1 MRKLTLFLLVV
12 LKFAALFSQESEFDR
27 SIRAGFYA
35 GGGINMPVRLTTKYI
50 TEETSPW
57 HGFESLSA
65 GVSFS
70 GMVSPVYRIE
80 IAASWSHHKIGFEL
94 SPPIYYESKVYNETF
109 ETLSIPVTFKRYLRD
124 NFFLSAGTI
133 VDFAMDDKP
142 IRLDTQTGFGLTLG
156 GGREFRTRWST
167 IEISP
172 GLELHSVVPF
182 TEDTYHQRL
191 FVAGLKIGLSYNV
204 TKAATPKDKEKDQ

>member
-1 MRKLTLFLLVV
+1 MRKITLLLLVILPFATLF
-12 LKFAALFSQESEFDR
+12 AQESEFNR

-57 HGFESLSA
+57 YGFGSFST

-70 GMVSPVYRIE
+70 GMVSPVYRLE
-80 IAASWSHHKIGFEL
+80 IAASWSHHRIGFEL
-94 SPPIYYESKVYNETF
+94 SPPIYDESKVYTETF
-109 ETLSIPVTFKRYLRD
+109 ETISMPVTFKRYLRN

-133 VDFAMDDKP
+133 VDFALDDKP

-156 GGREFRTRWST
+156 TGREFRTRWIT
-167 IEISP
+167 FDISP

-191 FVAGLKIGLSYNV
+191 FVGGIKVGLSYNV
-204 TKAATPKDKEKDQ
+204 TKAAAPIDKEKE

>member
-1 MRKLTLFLLVV
+1 MRKLNLFLLVI
-12 LKFAALFSQESEFDR
+12 FPFTALFAQEGKFDR
-27 SIRAGFYA
+27 NIMAGVYA
-35 GGGINMPVRLTTKYI
+35 GSGINMPVRLTTKYI

-57 HGFESLSA
+57 HGFASYSA

-80 IAASWSHHKIGFEL
+80 IAASWSHHKTGFEL
-94 SPPIYYESKVYNETF
+94 SPPIYDESKIYTESFT
-109 ETLSIPVTFKRYLRD
+109 TLSIPVTFKRYLRN
-124 NFFLSAGTI
+124 NFFLSAGTM

-142 IRLDTQTGFGLTLG
+142 VRLDAQTGFGLTLG
-156 GGREFRTRWST
+156 AGREFRTRWIT
-167 IEISP
+167 FNISP

-191 FVAGLKIGLSYNV
+191 FVAGLKIGLSYNL
-204 TKAATPKDKEKDQ
+204 THSMISQEQGN

>member
-1 MRKLTLFLLVV
+1 MKRIILVLLVV
-12 LKFAALFSQESEFDR
+12 FSFTALFSQEGKLGRD
-27 SIRAGFYA
+27 IKAGVYA

-57 HGFESLSA
+57 HGFASYSA

-70 GMVSPVYRIE
+70 GMVSPENRIE
-80 IAASWSHHKIGFEL
+80 IAASWSHHKTGFEL
-94 SPPIYYESKVYNETF
+94 SPPIYDESKIYTESF
-109 ETLSIPVTFKRYLRD
+109 ETLNIPVTFKRYLRN
-124 NFFLSAGTI
+124 NFFLSAGTM
-133 VDFAMDDKP
+133 VDFALGDKP
-142 IRLDTQTGFGLTLG
+142 VRLDVQTGIGLTLG
-156 GGREFRTRWST
+156 AGREFRTRWIT
-167 IEISP
+167 LDLSP

-204 TKAATPKDKEKDQ
+204 TKEVVPKVQE

>member
-1 MRKLTLFLLVV
+1 MKRIILVV
-12 LKFAALFSQESEFDR
+12 LVVFSFTALFSQEGKFDR
-27 SIRAGFYA
+27 SIKAGVYA

-57 HGFESLSA
+57 HGFASYSA

-80 IAASWSHHKIGFEL
+80 IAASWSHHKTGFEL
-94 SPPIYYESKVYNETF
+94 SPPIYDESKIYTESF
-109 ETLSIPVTFKRYLRD
+109 ETLNIPVTFKRYLRN
-124 NFFLSAGTI
+124 NFFLSAGTM
-133 VDFAMDDKP
+133 VDFALGDKP
-142 IRLDTQTGFGLTLG
+142 VRLDVQTGIGLTLG
-156 GGREFRTRWST
+156 AGREFRTRWIT
-167 IEISP
+167 FNISP

-191 FVAGLKIGLSYNV
+191 FVAGLKIGLSYNLTHSV
-204 TKAATPKDKEKDQ
+204 ISQEQGN